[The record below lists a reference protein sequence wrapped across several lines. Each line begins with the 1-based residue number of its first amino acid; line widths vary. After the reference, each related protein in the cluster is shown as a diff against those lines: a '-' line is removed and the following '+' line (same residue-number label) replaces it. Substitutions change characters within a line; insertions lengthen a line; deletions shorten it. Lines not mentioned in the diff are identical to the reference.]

1 MATYDMPTTAPN
13 TTAREKSLGELF
25 GDLTRDTATLVRQEV
40 ALARAELSEKAA
52 KVGKDVGMI
61 AAGGAVAYAGLIV
74 LLIGFAAGLV
84 AAGMTAWVA
93 YVLVGLIVLAVGA
106 LVAWQ
111 GCVALKNVDP
121 TPRET
126 VETLKEDA
134 RWIKEQAKP

>member
-1 MATYDMPTTAPN
+1 MATYDMPTAAPN
-13 TTAREKSLGELF
+13 APAREKSLGELF

-40 ALARAELSEKAA
+40 ALARTELSEKAT
-52 KVGKDVGMI
+52 KIGKDVGTI

-84 AAGMTAWVA
+84 AAGMAAWAA

-106 LVAWQ
+106 FIAWQ
-111 GCVALKNVDP
+111 GCTALKNVDP
-121 TPRET
+121 MPRET

-134 RWIKEQAKP
+134 RWVKEQAKP